1 MSRPSR
7 RGPFL
12 RSLLRGGGFTVIE
25 TVVATALLG
34 ILTLTVL
41 GGLLFG
47 MTQAHG
53 GQSRAAAASW
63 AQAELAFL
71 SLEGYTNLTVPTT
84 RTLTQTT
91 GYTTFGAI
99 SEPQIPAGFDHAVIS
114 ITAVAGV
121 SVKQTT
127 VTLYQSSSTV
137 YTILSTY
144 VSNYTHP

>member
-1 MSRPSR
+1 MIRRRPV
-7 RGPFL
+7 L
-12 RSLLRGGGFTVIE
+12 RPLPGGNGFTVIE

-41 GGLLFG
+41 AGVLFG

-53 GQSRAAAASW
+53 GQNRAAAASW

-91 GYTTFGAI
+91 GYTTFGAM
-99 SEPQIPAGFDHAVIS
+99 SEPQIPAGFDHAIIS
-114 ITAVAGV
+114 IQAVGGL
-121 SVKQTT
+121 SVKQVT
-127 VTLYQSSSTV
+127 VTLYQSSSSV
-137 YTILSTY
+137 YTVLSTY

>member
-1 MSRPSR
+1 MSWRRPFPR
-7 RGPFL
+7 AL
-12 RSLLRGGGFTVIE
+12 RVSQGFTVIE

-53 GQSRAAAASW
+53 GQNRAAAASW

-71 SLEGYTNLTVPTT
+71 SLEGYANLTVPTT
-84 RTLTQTT
+84 RTLTQSG

-99 SEPQIPAGFDHAVIS
+99 SEPQIPAGFDHAVVS
-114 ITAVAGV
+114 IQAVAGV

-127 VTLYQSSSTV
+127 VTLYSDASSA
-137 YTILSTY
+137 YTTLSTY

>member
-1 MSRPSR
+1 MSRPHRIHWPTLRAR
-7 RGPFL
+7 RG
-12 RSLLRGGGFTVIE
+12 FTIIE

-53 GQSRAAAASW
+53 GQNRAASASW
-63 AQAELAFL
+63 AQAELDYL
-71 SLEGYTNLTVPTT
+71 LLEGYSNLSITT

-99 SEPQIPAGFDHAVIS
+99 SEPTIPAGFDHAVVS
-114 ITAVAGV
+114 IQTVAGV
-121 SVKQTT
+121 SVKQVTI
-127 VTLYQSSSTV
+127 TLYQAPSSV
-137 YTILSTY
+137 YTTLSTY

>member
-1 MSRPSR
+1 MSRRSISR
-7 RGPFL
+7 AL
-12 RSLLRGGGFTVIE
+12 RRSWGFTVIE
-25 TVVATALLG
+25 TVIATALLG

-41 GGLLFG
+41 AGLLFG

-71 SLEGYTNLTVPTT
+71 SLEGYANLTVPTT
-84 RTLTQTT
+84 RTLTKSG

-114 ITAVAGV
+114 IQAVAGV
-121 SVKQTT
+121 LVKQTT
-127 VTLYQSSSTV
+127 VTLYQDPSTV
-137 YTILSTY
+137 YTTLSTY